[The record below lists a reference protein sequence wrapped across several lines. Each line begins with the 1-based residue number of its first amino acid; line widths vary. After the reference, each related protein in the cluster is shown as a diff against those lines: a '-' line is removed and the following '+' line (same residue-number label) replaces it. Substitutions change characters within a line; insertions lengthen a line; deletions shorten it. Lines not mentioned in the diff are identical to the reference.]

1 MMANKT
7 VNTTL
12 FIVTTIHLF
21 V

>member
-1 MMANKT
+1 MANKT